1 MNKNIYLSETQT
13 RSLSSSLIVVEKSLL
28 ELENM
33 IQNSNNSCCNV
44 LIKDIDD
51 EILSN
56 NISAI
61 REAKRYICELSEK
74 YGTHEEKLSLQR
86 IINAKRAKIWETLTD
101 ALTKK
106 SKGYGAIPKKY
117 ADEYDSDINRLLE
130 IVNEIKY

>member
-1 MNKNIYLSETQT
+1 MTKNIYLSEIRT

-28 ELENM
+28 ELEDM
-33 IQNSNNSCCNV
+33 LQNSNNSCCNV

-61 REAKRYICELSEK
+61 RKAKRYICELSKK
-74 YGTHEEKLSLQR
+74 YGTQEEKLSLQR

-101 ALTKK
+101 ALTEK
-106 SKGYGAIPKKY
+106 SKGSGAIPPKY
-117 ADEYDSDINRLLE
+117 ADEYDIDITRLLE
-130 IVNEIKY
+130 MVNEIKY

>member
-28 ELENM
+28 ELEDM
-33 IQNSNNSCCNV
+33 LQNSNNSCCNV
-44 LIKDIDD
+44 LLKDIDD

-61 REAKRYICELSEK
+61 REAKRYICEMAKK

-86 IINAKRAKIWETLTD
+86 IINAKRAKIWEILTD
-101 ALTKK
+101 ALSKK

-117 ADEYDSDINRLLE
+117 TDEYDSDITRLLE
-130 IVNEIKY
+130 IVNKLQY